1 LIIMETKILIGKYTL
16 ESLTTGMYL
25 SPMDVY
31 REYVQNASDSID
43 EAISEKIIEK
53 KDAKIIIEIGENNIS
68 IIDNGV
74 GISLANA
81 VSTLVDIGNSKKDY
95 QKSRGFR
102 GIGRLSGLGY
112 CDFLKFTT
120 SALGESSKTV
130 ISFNAKLL
138 QELLLPN
145 EGKQESL
152 NDVLERV
159 VSTKRESE
167 ESNKHYLVVKM
178 INVSGKNDLL
188 DYEKVR
194 NYLIQNLPLP
204 FSSDF
209 IWGSMIE
216 EKIKLFDVFIPKY
229 TVILKRNNKREQ
241 LFKPYKNNILSDRV
255 RRVEDP
261 IKDIQVKPF
270 YVNDELCAVLWY
282 VIDNYYGTILD
293 SQIKGIRIRKGNI
306 LFGDKNSLRHNFKEE
321 RFNGWLCG
329 ELYIVSN
336 RIIPNARRDD
346 FEKNQEYL
354 NLNEQIKKWTKDIS
368 KTIRSISYERNLS
381 EEDNKLINSV
391 NTGDFENAKQIEK
404 KPTLGEGQLLDLNDS
419 QEIAKSD
426 LFNSLSILANINNNV
441 TKYKSINLS
450 NKLTR
455 EQKRTYEEI
464 FDLLYEKLSK
474 RTANRVVQIII
485 DNLVE

>member
-1 LIIMETKILIGKYTL
+1 
-16 ESLTTGMYL
+16 
-25 SPMDVY
+25 
-31 REYVQNASDSID
+31 
-43 EAISEKIIEK
+43 
-53 KDAKIIIEIGENNIS
+53 
-68 IIDNGV
+68 
-74 GISLANA
+74 
-81 VSTLVDIGNSKKDY
+81 
-95 QKSRGFR
+95 
-102 GIGRLSGLGY
+102 
-112 CDFLKFTT
+112 
-120 SALGESSKTV
+120 
-130 ISFNAKLL
+130 
-138 QELLLPN
+138 
-145 EGKQESL
+145 
-152 NDVLERV
+152 
-159 VSTKRESE
+159 
-167 ESNKHYLVVKM
+167 
-178 INVSGKNDLL
+178 
-188 DYEKVR
+188 
-194 NYLIQNLPLP
+194 
-204 FSSDF
+204 
-209 IWGSMIE
+209 MIE